1 MCQCYTSLALQS
13 LSLVADI
20 QILQTLIVLDNS
32 NLNCISNY
40 QVSYFYLQIRNVFK
54 LTLSSFLYYKQ
65 LSAKI
70 INLRCDL
77 LVKTVVSKV
86 NMWRQCVS
94 GEDQ

>member
-40 QVSYFYLQIRNVFK
+40 QVCYFYLQI
-54 LTLSSFLYYKQ
+54 
-65 LSAKI
+65 
-70 INLRCDL
+70 
-77 LVKTVVSKV
+77 
-86 NMWRQCVS
+86 
-94 GEDQ
+94 

>member
-54 LTLSSFLYYKQ
+54 LTLSSFLLQ
-65 LSAKI
+65 TTF
-70 INLRCDL
+70 C
-77 LVKTVVSKV
+77 
-86 NMWRQCVS
+86 
-94 GEDQ
+94 